1 MKDAMKP
8 LDPTKQYTLDG
19 MPVKILGTN
28 GNTLYAAVHD
38 YQGYW
43 HIVDRRLDGTAGPWA
58 SSASNPI
65 LEVPETKKLDVWV
78 NVYRDSGAGVA
89 CHSSRSAADLGCMG
103 NINRI
108 ACVHIVQEYKVGEG
122 LP

>member
-8 LDPTKQYTLDG
+8 LDPTKQHTLDG
-19 MPVKILGTN
+19 RPVKILGTN

-43 HIVDRRLDGTAGPWA
+43 HIVDRRLDGTAGSWA

-65 LEVPETKKLDVWV
+65 LEVPETKTLDFWL
-78 NVYRDSGAGVA
+78 NVYPGDQIRAYHVKDHAD
-89 CHSSRSAADLGCMG
+89 RSASDA
-103 NINRI
+103 RI
-108 ACVHIVQEYKVGEG
+108 ACVHIVQDYKVGEG